1 MARIE
6 KKDSDGIGT
15 RIRTLRKKR
24 GWSQLQLA
32 SMVHMSESAI
42 GGYERGYNEPSLD
55 MVIALANVLS
65 VSTDELLGL
74 ESEDYGWFGDVGYT
88 GRAFLKK
95 VWELHKEHF
104 DY

>member
-1 MARIE
+1 MARMI
-6 KKDSDGIGT
+6 KKDSEGIGS
-15 RIRTLRKKR
+15 RIRRLRKKH

-32 SMVHMSESAI
+32 SMVHMSESTI
-42 GGYERGYNEPSLD
+42 GGYERGYNEPSLE
-55 MVIALANVLS
+55 MIISLANVLA

-88 GRAFLKK
+88 GRTFLKK

-104 DY
+104 N

>member
-1 MARIE
+1 MARTI
-6 KKDSDGIGT
+6 KKDSESIGS
-15 RIRTLRKKR
+15 RIRKLRKKH
-24 GWSQLQLA
+24 GWSQLELA

-55 MVIALANVLS
+55 MVISLANILA

-74 ESEDYGWFGDVGYT
+74 EGEDYGWFSDVGYT
-88 GRAFLKK
+88 GRNFLKK

-104 DY
+104 N